1 MTTLLAGI
9 LLVAL
14 IVAALYVFGVFS
26 TPYLNAFRWVFYLLL
41 VLFVLAVGA
50 GLMEHRYEGYDPTA
64 GAR

>member
-9 LLVAL
+9 LLLAL
-14 IVAALYVFGVFS
+14 IVLALYVFGVFG

-41 VLFVLAVGA
+41 VLFALVVGA
-50 GLMEHRYEGYDPTA
+50 GLMEHRYEGYDPTV